1 MMNRGVMDRQMFRKG
16 GAAGFPDKNDD
27 GKITQADILLAR
39 GVEFKQEGGIA
50 GMMAPPPAPAPMPPM
65 AAPAPEPQAM
75 DPQVLETVLASAQ
88 QEIGDLDQAEDFET
102 VMNTIRGDEAP
113 IEERYAELA
122 QIVGQEDANRTPE
135 SVLTLVQPAMVMA
148 SVDQGIGGLAQEE
161 MTQQVS
167 GPMAQGIMS
176 NVAPPT
182 APEAAPMPMEGPP
195 PVNFK
200 EGGLVR
206 RGDNQPVQHFEPGGA
221 VTLPLGSF
229 LNAGRRFTTGTDSPY
244 LDANLLRNIDTAQN
258 QAVARA
264 ALSPAAA
271 AGLPEPTPSD
281 KDRLRTLFDA
291 RREMYREYGLGDPE
305 SRAADLEEQK
315 DLTQAQMLFDVAN
328 TALAFAAPMQGERP
342 GMSPAERLAMAA
354 TQTQLPQTIGARAQ
368 QQLEAKRAAEK
379 ESRTV
384 DLAALSAAESEL
396 TRQKTAEDAETVAR
410 IKAKDTGTVKATKP
424 FLTTK
429 SIVID
434 EVTYPANTL
443 VNLRPDQV
451 AQTTPDALTPYKAEG
466 DGNARKAFT
475 VTAENGVEFQGQNVA
490 RGDTLVVND
499 NEADTIDGF
508 ATAVIPFKAPEN
520 PKDVN
525 VLLPNNTMVTLT
537 PGTDKYVNAITP
549 VSEGGLGGVLSGA
562 KTVDKPLAAKPIE
575 VRRNGEIVERL
586 DLSLPADRVRYAAL
600 GSDVT
605 THTIGTYNEKDP
617 KNAVWKEIRDG
628 TTGKLLNIVDTTT
641 EEGKNAVATAA
652 TNGQEVFNIGTYSE
666 EKADL
671 GTKLVVNTKPVTVKG
686 EIVAAGTPLYLTDT
700 EIADVKKNDGAGS
713 LRNYEQADK
722 PPNLF
727 GSGDAGRALNYFSV
741 ATNADGV
748 KAIDAYANG
757 ADDPVMDSQ
766 IAIYTAATP
775 DARGFMVKRQL
786 PDFVSDAIKK
796 RLLADPTKVSPVPLA
811 TLNLTAAELAQLQ
824 PTQDVPLLNTD
835 GTVNIE
841 RATASPTFI
850 ITGVDYTKSQ
860 GFVSTLNRVFNQFAG
875 QAAELGLGSGYA
887 GDTGKITGK
896 ADKQLKALG
905 RKTINVARAGVD
917 GRVFALDLEL
927 LRDEVEG
934 YYPGGA
940 KTDVS
945 ALEQLRAVRSTLA
958 SNYARAKFVIDENAK
973 SPGAFDKATVGAAK
987 LAMRDTEQ
995 LIAEYTA
1002 AILAYEANIN
1012 TAPAAAASN
1021 AASSVTSALPRGTAT
1036 TGP

>member
-16 GAAGFPDKNDD
+16 GAAGFPDKNND
-27 GKITQADILLAR
+27 GKITQADILLGR

-50 GMMAPPPAPAPMPPM
+50 GMMAPPPAPMPPM

-182 APEAAPMPMEGPP
+182 APEPAPMPMEGPP

-206 RGDNQPVQHFEPGGA
+206 RGDNQPVQHFDNGG
-221 VTLPLGSF
+221 VTLPVGSF
-229 LNAGRRFTTGTDSPY
+229 LNVGQPFTINTFTPY
-244 LDANLLRNIDTAQN
+244 LDENLLRNIDAAQN
-258 QAVARA
+258 QAAARA

-315 DLTQAQMLFDVAN
+315 NLTQAQMLFDIAN
-328 TALAFAAPMQGERP
+328 TAAAFAAPMQGERS
-342 GMSPAERLAMAA
+342 GMSPAERLAMAV

-451 AQTTPDALTPYKAEG
+451 AQTTPDALTPYKA
-466 DGNARKAFT
+466 DGEAAAKKPYT
-475 VTAENGVEFQGQNVA
+475 VIAENGVEFEGQTVE
-490 RGDTLVVND
+490 RGSTLVVSSD
-499 NEADTIDGF
+499 EANTIDGF
-508 ATAVIPFKAPEN
+508 GTSVIPYNKPEN
-520 PKDVN
+520 KNDVN
-525 VLLPNNTMVTLT
+525 ILLPNNTIVTLT

-575 VRRNGEIVERL
+575 VRRDGKIVERL
-586 DLSLPADRVRYAAL
+586 DLSLPADRVKYASL

-671 GTKLVVNTKPVTVKG
+671 GTKLVVNTKPVTVNG
-686 EIVAAGTPLYLTDT
+686 EIVAAGTPLYLTDA
-700 EIADVKKNDGAGS
+700 EIAAVKTNSGAGS
-713 LRNYEQADK
+713 LRNYEKADK

-748 KAIDAYANG
+748 KAIDAYAAG

-775 DARGFMVKRQL
+775 DARGVMVKRQL

-796 RLLADPTKVSPVPLA
+796 RLLADPEAVSPVPLA
-811 TLNLTAAELAQLQ
+811 TLNLTASELAQLQ

-945 ALEQLRAVRSTLA
+945 ALEQLRAVRTTLA

-1021 AASSVTSALPRGTAT
+1021 AAPSVTSALPRGTAT